1 VDAEVGAI
9 IRNSRRALE
18 LPLAPPSNNA
28 SRTCVVHLVHAD
40 NGIEPFI
47 AFIDSWRRCP
57 PGTDCDLVLAL
68 KAFAGEEEAEPY
80 LIHAGDLTPEVLFFA
95 DEGLDLGVYLAAA
108 ARLRRERYCFL
119 NSYSELLVEGW
130 LAKLEAALRQPLAGM
145 AGATGSWASSR
156 SWTTYLL
163 GLRSAYRGPM
173 PGRRSAREAFL
184 AIDRERTGQS
194 ARSRWES
201 LRAKRRVLS
210 ETVAHMLAF
219 EPFPAYH
226 LRTNAFVISHETLT
240 RLRLHAIRRK
250 MDAYLLENGR
260 ASITRQVQD
269 LGLRTLVVDNAGTF
283 YDHHEWDRSYTLWQG
298 DQRGLLVA
306 DNQTRSYERGDDY
319 RRRVL
324 SAFAWGPRADPCG
337 RSEQSSLT

>member
-1 VDAEVGAI
+1 LDAEVGGI
-9 IRNSRRALE
+9 LRRSRRSLE
-18 LPLAPPSNNA
+18 LPPAPPSNSA

-57 PGTDCDLVLAL
+57 PGDDCDLVLAM
-68 KAFAGEEEAEPY
+68 KAFAGREQAEPY
-80 LIHAGDLTPEVLFFA
+80 LTHARDLVTETLFFG
-95 DEGLDLGVYLAAA
+95 DEGLDLGIYFAAA

-119 NSYSELLVEGW
+119 NSYSELLAEGW
-130 LAKLEAALRQPLAGM
+130 LAKLEAALAQPRVGM
-145 AGATGSWASSR
+145 AGASGSWASSR
-156 SWTTYLL
+156 SWITYLL
-163 GLRSAYRGPM
+163 GLPSAYRGPM
-173 PGRRSAREAFL
+173 PGRRAAREAFL
-184 AIDRERTGQS
+184 AIDLERTGRS
-194 ARSRWES
+194 GRSRWES

-210 ETVAHMLAF
+210 EMFEHMLAF

-226 LRTNAFVISHETLT
+226 LRTNAFVISHETLA
-240 RLRLHAIRRK
+240 RLRLHAIRHK
-250 MDAYLLENGR
+250 MDAYRLENGR

-269 LGLRTLVVDNAGTF
+269 LGLRTLVVDSTGAF
-283 YDHHEWDRSYTLWQG
+283 YEHQEWDRSYTLWQG

-306 DNQTRSYERGDDY
+306 DNQTRSYERGDES